1 MVKHPC
7 LPLIAIPTTAGTSS
21 EITNVSALIDTEK
34 VIKYVVIDNKITASD
49 VIADPEF
56 TRTVPAGVTAA
67 TGMDAITHAAES
79 YLSNMATPLTKY
91 QALEGLRILYQN
103 ITRAVENGEDME
115 AREQMMLGCIITGF
129 SFSNANLGLV
139 HGIAH
144 TLSAHF
150 GLAHGMANAVVL
162 PYVMEYNAESCPKQM
177 AELAKAIDLP
187 VSGNP
192 EEDSHLFAE
201 ELKKLTARLKI
212 RTLSEQGIQKKDF
225 DMLAEDVL
233 REPVLGFNPRQDI
246 TKEDILAILEKAY

>member
-1 MVKHPC
+1 
-7 LPLIAIPTTAGTSS
+7 
-21 EITNVSALIDTEK
+21 
-34 VIKYVVIDNKITASD
+34 
-49 VIADPEF
+49 
-56 TRTVPAGVTAA
+56 
-67 TGMDAITHAAES
+67 
-79 YLSNMATPLTKY
+79 
-91 QALEGLRILYQN
+91 
-103 ITRAVENGEDME
+103 
-115 AREQMMLGCIITGF
+115 
-129 SFSNANLGLV
+129 
-139 HGIAH
+139 
-144 TLSAHF
+144 
-150 GLAHGMANAVVL
+150 
-162 PYVMEYNAESCPKQM
+162 M